1 MIALG
6 SAIATLAL
14 LLSVISS
21 GTALT
26 NGSNAEFILMAALF
40 VLAALR
46 IPIYLREEK
55 TKVNLIKNIAM
66 SAMCFLLAI
75 FVALARFSLFFISI
89 PILLYCQ
96 AIIVNRIILLIN
108 HHEAH
113 SIVLSI
119 LIMLVAIVFTIGYAN
134 PYAFD
139 SLTKV
144 TPLNLYVGSFG
155 LIVIGQSFKEVIT
168 FVFIR
173 FKFKV
178 FFNIIKKTFAAE
190 ILMGLVVLIVA
201 FSIVFVMVEPDIT
214 NFGDALWYC
223 FAIVTT
229 IGFGDY
235 HTVTVFGRILSVVLG
250 IYGIV
255 VVALLTSII
264 VNFYNEVSRKVDAE
278 EYRKEARKA
287 MVEIEE
293 IKEDVQELS
302 DKNKE
307 LDK

>member
-1 MIALG
+1 
-6 SAIATLAL
+6 
-14 LLSVISS
+14 
-21 GTALT
+21 
-26 NGSNAEFILMAALF
+26 
-40 VLAALR
+40 
-46 IPIYLREEK
+46 
-55 TKVNLIKNIAM
+55 
-66 SAMCFLLAI
+66 
-75 FVALARFSLFFISI
+75 
-89 PILLYCQ
+89 
-96 AIIVNRIILLIN
+96 
-108 HHEAH
+108 
-113 SIVLSI
+113 
-119 LIMLVAIVFTIGYAN
+119 MLVAIVFTIGYAN